1 MADDVIDLQLAD
13 VVRIH
18 PDEDAPTRR
27 VYPLPDGLVGA
38 ALNQNLNGT
47 VTSTSIANISRI
59 FELDRHWAGAFTCN
73 ELSSKDLVTW
83 KEKQLL
89 IDEDFVTEGQRWLE
103 EVYDVRF
110 GRGNV
115 EKSMFLQCVYNKKH
129 PIRDYLKGL
138 PTTDLATKESL
149 EIDMFYINHFGVE
162 DTKLH
167 RAYSRYFF
175 VSAVA
180 RAMNPGCKVDTM
192 VVLIGNQGTKK
203 SSAFQA
209 LCPDP
214 TYFSDTKMKIGTKDA
229 LEQVRG
235 KFIYEIAELAS
246 IRKAE
251 NDDIKNFLSSQVD
264 SYRPAYERQVRD
276 VPRTCVFVGS
286 VNEECFI
293 TDLTGSRRFWP
304 MKVTKA
310 LPDVKAIEEG
320 RDVWWSEAYAIYNKA
335 NGRPVYWLDAD
346 LESQRSDASL
356 DHVLDDGWEGVID
369 EYLGKKAIAREK
381 QNAKPRDYMFTAREV
396 LIDLGLETHQIKHSH
411 IIRASTIL
419 RECGCESK
427 RANRVADS
435 ETKSRKMTF
444 WTPPPE
450 YTK

>member
-1 MADDVIDLQLAD
+1 MADDVIDMLAD

-18 PDEDAPTRR
+18 PDEQAPVRR
-27 VYPLPDGLVGA
+27 PYPLQDGLVTA
-38 ALNQNLNGT
+38 ALNRNRNGT
-47 VTSTSIANISRI
+47 LNSTSIANINRI
-59 FELDRHWAGAFTCN
+59 FELDRHWSGAFEYN
-73 ELSSKDLVTW
+73 ELSSKYLVTW

-115 EKSMFLQCVYNKKH
+115 EKSMFLQCAYNKKH

-138 PTTDLATKESL
+138 PAVDLTKNSPL
-149 EIDMFYINHFGVE
+149 RIDTFFIEQFGVK

-310 LPDVKAIEEG
+310 IPDVKVIGKE
-320 RDVWWSEAYAIYNKA
+320 RDVWWSEAFALYNAA

-356 DHVLDDGWEGVID
+356 DHVLDDGWEGAID
-369 EYLGKKAIAREK
+369 EYLGQKAIARG
-381 QNAKPRDYMFTAREV
+381 KPRSTERDYMFTSREV
-396 LIDLGLETHQIKHSH
+396 LIHLGLETHQIKHSH

-419 RECGCESK
+419 RECGCVSK
-427 RANRVADS
+427 RANRVADT

-444 WTPPPE
+444 WIPPAE